1 MKNRRYCTL
10 DSVDRGTKVGFKM
23 KPLGW
28 KEFSASNQN
37 EHQIFSK
44 LSDQLQENNGT
55 FCLQLKTMKFSLF
68 SSLWQLWCTTEIPS
82 NLVPTFLLSALAW
95 TQRRMKIV
103 TLLFENQTKW
113 MNKIKRISMLAEVR
127 NEKMWFISI
136 QLFFSLKRDLF
147 KKLVQKSH
155 NFSEIRKNL
164 SFH

>member
-1 MKNRRYCTL
+1 
-10 DSVDRGTKVGFKM
+10 
-23 KPLGW
+23 
-28 KEFSASNQN
+28 
-37 EHQIFSK
+37 
-44 LSDQLQENNGT
+44 
-55 FCLQLKTMKFSLF
+55 
-68 SSLWQLWCTTEIPS
+68 
-82 NLVPTFLLSALAW
+82 LVPTFLLSALAW

-155 NFSEIRKNL
+155 NFSEISWNL